1 MIKTIIKRDGTK
13 QPFDADK
20 INGWGQWA
28 AKTLGNSIDWGGI
41 VLSAVQTCDEETT
54 SEALQQALIRSCLDR
69 PTWAYNRMAGRLY
82 CALQRKKCYGKTIPT
97 IKELHSRMVAAG
109 ILSEKFASTY
119 TDDEY
124 AELEST
130 IDHSRDLT
138 YAYYQHTQFR
148 TKYAMRDRV
157 NDIDYETPQ
166 FVHMRVAMRLA
177 MNLPNRVETAKKFYY
192 YFSTNKI
199 NIPTPYY
206 TNSGTEKNGFLSCC
220 LYTTNDTAP
229 SLAAGDHIAYMMT
242 VNSSGIGA
250 NIRTRAIGSS
260 VRGGIIRHQGKFPYY
275 KALGGAI
282 NANMQNGRGGA
293 ATATFS
299 VYDPQ
304 VLDIQKLKNPR
315 SPDAKRN
322 RDLDY
327 AMAFNRHFAK
337 KAAKGETYHTFD
349 MAVAPEIYEAVN
361 ASEEEFE
368 RLYNKAVEEGRYVS
382 ELNAREVLLSSIE
395 EAVSTGRQYLTDLT
409 AANIHTPF
417 KNPIYNSNLCQEIN
431 LPTAGYDSVE
441 QLYKEEESGEVAMCA
456 LAGIVVGNI
465 KDDTEYADVAYHALL
480 MIDVAI
486 RETEYPLPQI
496 AFTAKKRMSAAVGI
510 VGLAHYMAKNK
521 QSYTTTKGK
530 AFMHELAETH
540 YWHLLNASL
549 RLGKEF
555 GNAEW
560 IDRTKWPEGWLPVDT
575 YYRTVDEVT
584 PPDYKRDWESL
595 RQAVIA
601 NKGIRNS
608 VLVAHAPTESS
619 SISSGTTNGLYPIR
633 DIALLKTNESGA
645 TSYVVPDS
653 DKLEPFYDNAYEI
666 ELSHIIDCY
675 GIFQKF
681 CDQGISADLYVNVA
695 GTNKLSSSQLLRDQ
709 FRMIKLGVKSRY
721 YINSKTGTG
730 IDLGDKCE
738 SCTL

>member
-1 MIKTIIKRDGTK
+1 MIKAIIKRDGTK

-54 SEALQQALIRSCLDR
+54 SEALQQALIRACLDR

-97 IKELHSRMVAAG
+97 IKELHTRMVAAG
-109 ILSEKFASTY
+109 ILSEKFANAY
-119 TDDEY
+119 TDEEY
-124 AELEST
+124 AELEAT

-177 MNLPNRVETAKKFYY
+177 MNLPNRIETAKKFYY

-368 RLYNKAVEEGRYVS
+368 RLYNKAVEEGRFVS

-409 AANIHTPF
+409 AANIHTPI
-417 KNPIYNSNLCQEIN
+417 KNPIYNSNLCQEIL
-431 LPTAGYDSVE
+431 LPTAGYDSVG

-465 KDDTEYADVAYHALL
+465 KDDDEYADVAHHALL

-575 YYRTVDEVT
+575 YYKSVDEVT

>member
-41 VLSAVQTCDEETT
+41 VLSAAQACDEETT
-54 SEALQQALIRSCLDR
+54 SEALQQALIRACLDR

-97 IKELHSRMVAAG
+97 IKELHTRMVAAG
-109 ILSEKFASTY
+109 ILSEKFASAY

-124 AELEST
+124 AELEAT

-368 RLYNKAVEEGRYVS
+368 RLYNKAVEEGRYIS

-417 KNPIYNSNLCQEIN
+417 KNPIYNSNLCQEIL
-431 LPTAGYDSVE
+431 LPTVGYDSVE

-560 IDRTKWPEGWLPVDT
+560 IDRTKWPDGWLPIDT
-575 YYRTVDEVT
+575 YYKSVDEVT

-666 ELSHIIDCY
+666 ELTHIIDCY

>member
-54 SEALQQALIRSCLDR
+54 SEALQQALIRVCLDR

-109 ILSEKFASTY
+109 ILSEKFASAY
-119 TDDEY
+119 TDEEY
-124 AELEST
+124 AELETT

-349 MAVAPEIYEAVN
+349 MAVVPEIYEAVN

-368 RLYNKAVEEGRYVS
+368 RLYNKAVEEGRFVS

-409 AANIHTPF
+409 AANIHTPI
-417 KNPIYNSNLCQEIN
+417 KNPIYNSNLCQEIL

-521 QSYTTTKGK
+521 QSYTTVKGK

-560 IDRTKWPEGWLPVDT
+560 IDRTKWPEGWLPIDT
-575 YYRTVDEVT
+575 YYKSVDEVT

-595 RQAVIA
+595 RQAVID

-666 ELSHIIDCY
+666 ELTHIIDCY

>member
-13 QPFDADK
+13 QPFNADK

-54 SEALQQALIRSCLDR
+54 SEALQQALIRACLDR

-97 IKELHSRMVAAG
+97 IKELHTRMVAAG
-109 ILSEKFASTY
+109 ILSEKFANAY
-119 TDDEY
+119 TDEEY
-124 AELEST
+124 AELEAT
-130 IDHSRDLT
+130 INHSRDLT

-148 TKYAMRDRV
+148 TKYAIRDRV

-177 MNLPNRVETAKKFYY
+177 MNLPNRIETAKKFYY

-409 AANIHTPF
+409 AANVHTPF

-465 KDDTEYADVAYHALL
+465 KDDDEYADVAYHALL

-575 YYRTVDEVT
+575 YYKSVDEVT

-666 ELSHIIDCY
+666 ELLHIIDCY

>member
-54 SEALQQALIRSCLDR
+54 SEALQQALIRACLDR

-82 CALQRKKCYGKTIPT
+82 CALQRKKCYGKSIPT
-97 IKELHSRMVAAG
+97 IKELHAKMVAAG
-109 ILSEKFASTY
+109 ILAEKFASAY
-119 TDDEY
+119 TDEEY
-124 AELEST
+124 AELEAT

-177 MNLPNRVETAKKFYY
+177 MNLPNRIETAKKFYH

-327 AMAFNRHFAK
+327 AMAFNRFFAK

-349 MAVAPEIYEAVN
+349 MAVAPEIYDAVN
-361 ASEEEFE
+361 VSDEEFE
-368 RLYNKAVEEGRYVS
+368 QLYNKAVEEGRFVS

-395 EAVSTGRQYLTDLT
+395 EAVATGRQYLTDLT

-417 KNPIYNSNLCQEIN
+417 KEPIHNSNLCLTGDTVIRVRATHDNHEFDIQLADFIDIAY
-431 LPTAGYDSVE
+431 TADW
-441 QLYKEEESGEVAMCA
+441 EVLTADANNVRSWHKVTAAAM
-456 LAGIVVGNI
+456 
-465 KDDTEYADVAYHALL
+465 
-480 MIDVAI
+480 
-486 RETEYPLPQI
+486 
-496 AFTAKKRMSAAVGI
+496 TAK
-510 VGLAHYMAKNK
+510 
-521 QSYTTTKGK
+521 TT
-530 AFMHELAETH
+530 EL
-540 YWHLLNASL
+540 
-549 RLGKEF
+549 
-555 GNAEW
+555 
-560 IDRTKWPEGWLPVDT
+560 V
-575 YYRTVDEVT
+575 
-584 PPDYKRDWESL
+584 
-595 RQAVIA
+595 
-601 NKGIRNS
+601 
-608 VLVAHAPTESS
+608 
-619 SISSGTTNGLYPIR
+619 
-633 DIALLKTNESGA
+633 
-645 TSYVVPDS
+645 
-653 DKLEPFYDNAYEI
+653 EI
-666 ELSHIIDCY
+666 EFNGKTIRCTPSHKILTKNR
-675 GIFQKF
+675 GWVK
-681 CDQGISADLYVNVA
+681 AEDL
-695 GTNKLSSSQLLRDQ
+695 Q
-709 FRMIKLGVKSRY
+709 
-721 YINSKTGTG
+721 
-730 IDLGDKCE
+730 E
-738 SCTL
+738 SDELVD